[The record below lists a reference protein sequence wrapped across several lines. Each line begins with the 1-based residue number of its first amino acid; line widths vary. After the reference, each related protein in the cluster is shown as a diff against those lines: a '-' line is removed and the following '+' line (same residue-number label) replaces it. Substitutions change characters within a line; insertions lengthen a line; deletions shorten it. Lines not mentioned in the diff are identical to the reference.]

1 MFSIKLSGFFW
12 ELNKD
17 GSIERNSLELFACA
31 TTLASEIKIKKDFR
45 QTTSQVSVLAPLK
58 ETKAENHRWNI
69 VGMVYVRPHR
79 SPISRPVLKEII
91 QLLANEYVFK
101 LYSKT
106 SVCIHHFLWLLT
118 LPF

>member
-31 TTLASEIKIKKDFR
+31 TTLASKIKIKKDFR

-58 ETKAENHRWNI
+58 ETKVSHRNI
-69 VGMVYVRPHR
+69 NNLPSTQKKSH
-79 SPISRPVLKEII
+79 L
-91 QLLANEYVFK
+91 
-101 LYSKT
+101 
-106 SVCIHHFLWLLT
+106 HFLMILKMVLA
-118 LPF
+118 